1 MRQAIVRNLFAVLLA
16 AFATTTPAGSAADP
30 GVRDPAAFDPRRPP
44 AAELVLRVP
53 DGFTVTA
60 VGDLIISRPLRQ
72 EAARLPGFKAV
83 LGRLKQ
89 GDVLFGNMEST
100 IFDVRHFS
108 GAAYSY
114 EGDWTNSS
122 LPAVAKDLR
131 EMGFDLVSRANNHV
145 MDWGVEGMRET
156 GRWLDEAGI
165 VHAGAGESRGL
176 ARAPQYYETPM
187 ARVALVSF
195 ASTFRPTTDALPQEG
210 AVPARPGISALHI
223 ESTVE
228 VPADGIEKLAAI
240 DCALHRRH
248 CGDPPEVLDLFDK
261 HFRRGPGFAYRY
273 TVDPQDRAEI
283 LTAIREA
290 KQHADLVIVSIHTHD
305 CSVGCDDENAPR
317 QPGDFLVALAHDA
330 VDAGADVFVATGNHN
345 LGPIEIYDAPQRGKR
360 PIFYGIGNF
369 FWSDV
374 QPLLPHDLFQGNR
387 ELLAR
392 AWNAPEKATPYD
404 LTAPLNAASFA
415 HDFTFHGVIAHCRF
429 AHGQL
434 ASIELDPLELG
445 YAAPLTESG
454 IPRLATDAKTVDG
467 IAGEVLAMTRA
478 YGLPALHL
486 TRKGGTLELR
496 P

>member
-1 MRQAIVRNLFAVLLA
+1 MQKIIAVLLA
-16 AFATTTPAGSAADP
+16 AFATMTLADSAADP
-30 GVRDPAAFDPRRPP
+30 GVRDSAALDPRRPP

-83 LGRLKQ
+83 LARLKR
-89 GDVLFGNMEST
+89 GDVLYGNMEST
-100 IFDVRHFS
+100 IFDVRNFS
-108 GAAYSY
+108 GAPYSY
-114 EGDWTNSS
+114 DGDWTNAS
-122 LPAVAKDLR
+122 LPAVAADLR

-145 MDWGVEGMRET
+145 MDWGIEGMRET
-156 GRWLDEAGI
+156 GRRLDEAGI
-165 VHAGAGESRGL
+165 VHAGAGETRGL
-176 ARAPQYYETPM
+176 ARAPQYYETPA

-195 ASTFRPTTDALPQEG
+195 ASTFRPTTDALPEEG
-210 AVPARPGISALHI
+210 AVPARPGISALHV

-228 VPADGIEKLAAI
+228 VPADSMQHLAAL
-240 DCALHRRH
+240 DCALHRQH
-248 CGDPPEVLDLFDK
+248 CGDTPDALELFDK

-273 TVDPQDRAEI
+273 AADPQDRTEI
-283 LTAIREA
+283 LRAIREA
-290 KQHADLVIVSIHTHD
+290 KQHSDLVIVSIHTHE
-305 CSVGCDDENAPR
+305 CSIGCDDESAAR
-317 QPGDFLVALAHDA
+317 APGDFLVALAHDA

-387 ELLAR
+387 ALLAR

-404 LTAPLNAASFA
+404 LTAPLNAASFT

-434 ASIELDPLELG
+434 AGIDLDPLELG
-445 YAAPLTESG
+445 YGAALTESG
-454 IPRLATDAKTVDG
+454 IPRLATDAKTIDA
-467 IAGEVLAMTRA
+467 IANEILNMTRA

-486 TRKGGTLELR
+486 ARNRGTLELR

>member
-1 MRQAIVRNLFAVLLA
+1 MQRVIAVVLA
-16 AFATTTPAGSAADP
+16 AFATMTSAAEAVVDP
-30 GVRDPAAFDPRRPP
+30 GVRDSAALDPRRPP
-44 AAELVLRVP
+44 TAELVLRVP
-53 DGFTVTA
+53 DGFRVTA

-83 LGRLKQ
+83 LDRLKQ

-100 IFDVRHFS
+100 IFDVRQFR
-108 GAAYSY
+108 GAPYSY
-114 EGDWTNSS
+114 EGDWTNAS

-145 MDWGVEGMRET
+145 MDWGIEGMRET
-156 GRWLDEAGI
+156 GRWLDAAGI
-165 VHAGAGESRGL
+165 VHAGAGETRGL
-176 ARAPQYYETPM
+176 ARAPQYYETPA

-195 ASTFRPTTDALPQEG
+195 ASTFRPTTDALPQQG
-210 AVPARPGISALHI
+210 AVPARQGISALHV

-228 VPADGIEKLAAI
+228 VPAESMQQLAAL

-248 CGDPPEVLDLFDK
+248 CGDTPEVLDLFDK
-261 HFRRGPGFAYRY
+261 HFRRGPKFAYRY
-273 TVDPQDRAEI
+273 TVDPEDRAEI
-283 LTAIREA
+283 LQAIREA
-290 KQHADLVIVSIHTHD
+290 KQHSDLVIVSIHTHQ
-305 CSVGCDDENAPR
+305 CSIGCDDASAPLA
-317 QPGDFLVALAHDA
+317 PGDFLVSLAHDA

-392 AWNAPEKATPYD
+392 TWNAPQKATPYD

-434 ASIELDPLELG
+434 AGIDLDPLELG
-445 YAAPLTESG
+445 YGAPLTESG
-454 IPRLATDAKTVDG
+454 IPRLASDPKTIDAITNEIRD
-467 IAGEVLAMTRA
+467 MTRA

-486 TRKGGTLELR
+486 AREGGTIAIR

>member
-1 MRQAIVRNLFAVLLA
+1 MRKVVAVLLA
-16 AFATTTPAGSAADP
+16 AFATVTLAESAADP
-30 GVRDPAAFDPRRPP
+30 GVRDTAALDPRRLP

-100 IFDVRHFS
+100 IFDVRYFS
-108 GAAYSY
+108 GAPYSY
-114 EGDWTNSS
+114 DGDWTNAS

-145 MDWGVEGMRET
+145 MDWGIEGMRET
-156 GRWLDEAGI
+156 SRWLDEAGI
-165 VHAGAGESRGL
+165 VHAGAGETRGL
-176 ARAPQYYETPM
+176 ARAPQYYETPA

-195 ASTFRPTTDALPQEG
+195 ASTFRPTTDALPEEG
-210 AVPARPGISALHI
+210 AVPARPGISALHVASI
-223 ESTVE
+223 VE
-228 VPADGIEKLAAI
+228 MPADSIKHLAAL
-240 DCALHRRH
+240 DCALHRQH
-248 CGDPPEVLDLFDK
+248 CNDTPETLELFER
-261 HFRRGPGFAYRY
+261 HFRRGTGIAYRY
-273 TVDPQDRAEI
+273 TADPQDRAEI
-283 LTAIREA
+283 LRAIREA
-290 KQHADLVIVSIHTHD
+290 KQHSDLVIVSIHTHE
-305 CSVGCDDENAPR
+305 CSIGCDDESAPR
-317 QPGDFLVALAHDA
+317 APGDFLVAFAHDA

-345 LGPIEIYDAPQRGKR
+345 LGPIEIYDAPLRGKR

-404 LTAPLNAASFA
+404 LSAPLNAGSFA

-434 ASIELDPLELG
+434 AGIDLDPLELG
-445 YAAPLTESG
+445 YGAPLTESG
-454 IPRLATDAKTVDG
+454 IPRLASDPKTIDQ
-467 IAGEVLAMTRA
+467 ITKEILEMTRA
-478 YGLPALHL
+478 YGLPALHV
-486 TRKGGTLELR
+486 TRTGGTLEVR

>member
-1 MRQAIVRNLFAVLLA
+1 MPRVLAVLLG
-16 AFATTTPAGSAADP
+16 AFVTMGPAVSATDP
-30 GVRDPAAFDPRRPP
+30 GVRAAAAFDPRRPP

-83 LGRLKQ
+83 LERLRR
-89 GDVLFGNMEST
+89 GNVLYGNMEST

-108 GAAYSY
+108 GAPYSF
-114 EGDWTNSS
+114 EGDWTNAS
-122 LPAVAKDLR
+122 LPEVAEDLR

-156 GRWLDEAGI
+156 GKWLDDARI
-165 VHAGAGESRGL
+165 VHAGAGETRGL
-176 ARAPQYYETPM
+176 ARAPQYYETPR

-210 AVPARPGISALHI
+210 AAPGRPGISALHVA
-223 ESTVE
+223 STIE
-228 VPADGIEKLAAI
+228 VPPDAMKQLAVLE
-240 DCALHRRH
+240 CALHRRH
-248 CGDPPEVLDLFDK
+248 CDATPAELDLFDK
-261 HFRRGPGFAYRY
+261 HFRRGPEFAYRY
-273 TVDPQDRAEI
+273 TVDPEDRAEI
-283 LTAIREA
+283 LKAIREA
-290 KQHADLVIVSIHTHD
+290 KQHSDLVIASIHTHD
-305 CSVGCDDENAPR
+305 CSVDCDDESAPR
-317 QPGDFLVALAHDA
+317 APGDFLAALAHEA
-330 VDAGADVFVATGNHN
+330 IDAGADVFVATGNHN
-345 LGPIEIYDAPQRGKR
+345 LGPIEIYDAPGRGKR

-374 QPLLPHDLFQGNR
+374 QPLLPHDLYQANR

-392 AWNAPEKATPYD
+392 AWDAPQKATPYD
-404 LTAPLNAASFA
+404 LTAPLNAGSFA

-429 AHGQL
+429 EHGEL
-434 ASIELDPLELG
+434 AAIELDPLDLG
-445 YAAPLTESG
+445 YGAPLTESG
-454 IPRLATDAKTVDG
+454 IPQLATDRKTVDAITQEIVG
-467 IAGEVLAMTRA
+467 MTRA

-486 TRKGGTLELR
+486 AREGGMIAIR